1 MGVRVMT
8 NMEYMIIAL
17 NDEVNDGGATQ
28 EAVIHYNIA
37 CPYTLGDQRALCESR
52 THRMS
57 REMCA

>member
-1 MGVRVMT
+1 MT

-37 CPYTLGDQRALCESR
+37 CPYILGDQRALCESR